1 MSGEG
6 TSASS
11 IKVDDYEIRAD
22 LFYSEEHE
30 WVRLEEDGSARIGIT
45 DYAQKSLHE
54 VVYVEL
60 PEEGATVEQMKP
72 IGTVES
78 IKAVS
83 EVYSPLSGK
92 IIKTNE
98 RLRDSP
104 ELVNNSPY
112 DEGWIAIIKP
122 SALEEELKKLMS
134 PEQYGEFIKQLIK
147 K

>member
-1 MSGEG
+1 MSGER
-6 TSASS
+6 ASS
-11 IKVDDYEIRAD
+11 IKVDDYEIRTD

-30 WVRLEEDGSARIGIT
+30 WVRLEEDGNARMGIT

-54 VVYVEL
+54 IVYVEL

-83 EVYSPLSGK
+83 EVYSPLSGE
-92 IIKTNE
+92 IIKINE
-98 RLRDSP
+98 RLMDSP

-112 DEGWIAIIKP
+112 DKGWIAVIKP

-134 PEQYGEFIKQLIK
+134 PEQYGEFIKQLVEK
-147 K
+147 